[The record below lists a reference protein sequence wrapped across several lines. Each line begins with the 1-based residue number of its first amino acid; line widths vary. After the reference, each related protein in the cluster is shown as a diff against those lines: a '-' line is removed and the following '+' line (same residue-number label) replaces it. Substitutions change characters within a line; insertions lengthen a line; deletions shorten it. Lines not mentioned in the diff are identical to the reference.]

1 MLSVPS
7 ASMATDT
14 LHISEY
20 FFSSIGT
27 VSEVVITTTGGGAE
41 GKNFCIGL
49 CGFRVKKRHTVY
61 EIIAPLVI
69 SDAGIYNTLDLLPRR
84 Q

>member
-20 FFSSIGT
+20 FFSSVGT

-41 GKNFCIGL
+41 GKNFRIGL
-49 CGFRVKKRHTVY
+49 CGF
-61 EIIAPLVI
+61 
-69 SDAGIYNTLDLLPRR
+69 
-84 Q
+84 